1 MTESKDSGCVEET
14 IAANEPKRTTSE
26 ESVGKESQATTGNV
40 FFENVESKV
49 NNVVLKYSSKSL
61 YIPRDLVD

>member
-40 FFENVESKV
+40 FSRMLNQK
-49 NNVVLKYSSKSL
+49 
-61 YIPRDLVD
+61 